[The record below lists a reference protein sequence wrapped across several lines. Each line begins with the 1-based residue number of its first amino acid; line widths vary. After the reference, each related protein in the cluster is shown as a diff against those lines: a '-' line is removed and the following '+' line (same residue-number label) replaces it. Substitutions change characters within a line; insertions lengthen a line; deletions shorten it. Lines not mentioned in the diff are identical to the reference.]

1 MPLILSRHYD
11 ESCSNEVSNPHLLA
25 LCRDLRRYD
34 RYMFTLWWCDCPNG
48 LSASRHLSPL
58 ICHIQSVS
66 DFFPHTHVL
75 SFHRTLSL
83 SAPLSISLWFLPSI
97 ASASAFH
104 FFFDL
109 QELFDLLTDLFYLR
123 DLATSFQQDLCGG
136 IDGVLGGGLLSP
148 QSARKKKPLGLY
160 QLAWALRSIITPTV
174 SRQTQKH
181 TAHSSPWMWLR

>member
-25 LCRDLRRYD
+25 LCRDVRRYD

-83 SAPLSISLWFLPSI
+83 SPPLSISLWFLPSI

-104 FFFDL
+104 FFFSDL
-109 QELFDLLTDLFYLR
+109 QELFDLLTDLFYRR

-136 IDGVLGGGLLSP
+136 MEEHWVGVCFLLNQP
-148 QSARKKKPLGLY
+148 VKKSL
-160 QLAWALRSIITPTV
+160 
-174 SRQTQKH
+174 
-181 TAHSSPWMWLR
+181 